1 MVRSEIG
8 NTSIWRTGSREQLFN
23 VALDPNE
30 IQQRASDNPTVVD
43 RLKALAIGAL
53 ENKAGGCLRRGAH
66 CAHFNT
72 RSVPI
77 GECTQF
83 DRSRGVV
90 GFSDRPEGALAQIL
104 PFFRGGSRLIYK

>member
-1 MVRSEIG
+1 MEIHLFG
-8 NTSIWRTGSREQLFN
+8 ERGREQLFN

-53 ENKAGGCLRRGAH
+53 ENKAGEAALEGGSLRAFQYEERPH
-66 CAHFNT
+66 
-72 RSVPI
+72 RRVY
-77 GECTQF
+77 QF

-90 GFSDRPEGALAQIL
+90 GFPDRPEDALA
-104 PFFRGGSRLIYK
+104 